1 MEEIMK
7 KGLPEDPMMR
17 QLVQAA
23 RKHQLTR
30 RTALAGLGGTA
41 AALTLASCAPGS
53 TGNLTPATDVSD
65 TEKFLTWHNWPAY
78 MDEDDDGNY
87 PTLLRFQEESGISVD
102 YRLEIDDN
110 DTWYAKVRDQLE
122 LGRDIGAD
130 VACPTGWMA
139 SRLQS
144 LGFLQTYNNA
154 NMPNKVA
161 QLAPSYLGSADD
173 PDRIYSIPWQA
184 GFAGIGYNKAA
195 YKAAT
200 GKDAPGSM
208 ADLWAPALKGRV
220 GLLSEMRDS
229 VGLVLMSQGINIEDD
244 SSLTEDAFMAAIAVI
259 EEQIKSGQ
267 IYNVR
272 GNSYLDDLSTGNII
286 AATAWSG
293 DITLINYEAGTDDD
307 PEPFGFVFPESGAT
321 LWADVFVTP
330 MGATHKRNVEELI
343 NFYYDPYNA
352 AELALWVNYITP
364 VVGAQDAAEELDP
377 ELAENQLIFPN
388 AETLSNTQA
397 FRTLTGAEEQRF
409 ASAWQN
415 LLLGA

>member
-1 MEEIMK
+1 VK
-7 KGLPEDPMMR
+7 RNVPQDPMLKE
-17 QLVQAA
+17 LVSLA
-23 RKHQLTR
+23 RSRNFSR
-30 RTALAGLGGTA
+30 RALLGGAVGTA
-41 AALTLASCAPGS
+41 AAFTLVGCA
-53 TGNLTPATDVSD
+53 AQADIV
-65 TEKFLTWHNWPAY
+65 WHNWLAY

-87 PTLLRFQEESGISVD
+87 PTLNRFQSQSGLSVD
-102 YRLEIDDN
+102 YKIEIDDN
-110 DTWYAKVRDQLE
+110 DTWYAKIRSDLE
-122 LGRDIGAD
+122 LGRNPGFD
-130 VACPTGWMA
+130 VGCPTGWMA

-161 QLAPSYLGSADD
+161 NLASSYLGSSED
-173 PDRIYSIPWQA
+173 PDRIYSIPWQG
-184 GFAGIGYNKAA
+184 GFAGIGYHKAD

-200 GKDAPGSM
+200 GKDAPGSIS
-208 ADLWAPALKGRV
+208 DLWAPQLKGRV

-229 VGLVLMSQGINIEDD
+229 VGLVLMSQGVDISDPN
-244 SSLTEDAFMAAIAVI
+244 SLTEDAFMGALAVL
-259 EEQIKSGQ
+259 EQQIRSGQ

-272 GNSYLDDLSTGNII
+272 GNSYLDDLSTRNII

-293 DITLINYEAGTDDD
+293 DITVINYEAGTEDD
-307 PEPFGFVFPESGAT
+307 PEPYGFVFPESGAT

-330 MGATHKRNVEELI
+330 VGSEKKAEVEKLI
-343 NFYYDPYNA
+343 DFYYDPVNA

-364 VVGAQDAAEELDP
+364 VVGAQEAAAAIDP

-388 AETLSNTQA
+388 ADTLSRTKS
-397 FRTLTGAEEQRF
+397 FRTLSGAEEQRF

>member
-1 MEEIMK
+1 MK
-7 KGLPEDPMMR
+7 RGLPQDPMLAD
-17 QLVQAA
+17 LVKMA
-23 RKHQLTR
+23 RTHQMTR
-30 RTALAGLGGTA
+30 RTALAGIGGTA
-41 AALTLASCAPGS
+41 AALTLASCAAAES
-53 TGNLTPATDVSD
+53 NLTPATDVSD
-65 TEKFLTWHNWPAY
+65 TEKVLTWHNWPAY

-87 PTLLRFQEESGISVD
+87 PTLNRFQEESGITVD

-110 DTWYAKVRDQLE
+110 DTWYAKVKDQLE

-130 VACPTGWMA
+130 IACPTGWMA

-144 LGFLQTYNNA
+144 LGLLQTFTDA

-161 QLAPSYLGSADD
+161 NLAPSYLGGTED

-184 GFAGIGYNKAA
+184 GFAGIGYNKAV
-195 YKAAT
+195 YKEVT
-200 GKDAPGSM
+200 GKDAPGSVS
-208 ADLWAPALKGRV
+208 DLWAAELRGRV

-229 VGLVLMSQGINIEDD
+229 VGIVLMSQGIDIT
-244 SSLTEDAFMAAIAVI
+244 SAASLTEDAFMVAI
-259 EEQIKSGQ
+259 EEIKVHIDSGQ
-267 IYNVR
+267 VFNVR
-272 GNSYLDDLSTGNII
+272 GNSYLDDLATGNII

-293 DITLINYEAGTDDD
+293 DITVLNYESGTDED

-330 MGATHKRNVEELI
+330 MGATHKRNAEELI
-343 NFYYDPYNA
+343 NFYYDAANA

-364 VVGAQDAAEELDP
+364 VVGAQDVAADEDP

-388 AETLSNTQA
+388 AQTLSKSKA
-397 FRTLTGAEEQRF
+397 FRSLTGQEEQRF
-409 ASAWQN
+409 SSAWQN